1 MTPTARPTPLPG
13 EPRPA
18 RGRTRRPAPGHA
30 ENPPPGLTRRSAPGR
45 ARRTLG
51 AVAAGALPALAFP
64 APSLWWLAYVAL
76 VPWLLLVRSAP
87 TGRRAALDGWFG
99 GAGFMLAVH
108 HWLLPSLTVFLPVLA
123 LLLGGLW
130 APWGWLV
137 RRLLGAGTGRP
148 AVGTALVLLPSGWL
162 LIELVRSWQ
171 YLGGPWG
178 LLGASQWQVA
188 PALRLASIGGVWLV
202 SALVVLVNTAVAALC
217 ALPSARR
224 AAAAAL
230 LASAVATGAVWLWA
244 PRPQRAAP
252 VRIAVVQPGPV
263 AGPAARFARE
273 VRLTRR
279 LAGSRPDL
287 VVWGE
292 SSVGVDLSDHPGTT
306 ATLAALSR
314 LVGAD
319 LLVDV
324 DAERAD
330 GTGISKTSALV
341 GPHGVTGPTY
351 DKMRLVPF
359 GEYVPMRPLL
369 GWATSVGKAAG
380 EDRRRGSR
388 QVVMDT
394 GTLRFGPLVCFE
406 SAFPDMSRH
415 LAADGARLLV
425 AQSSTA
431 SFQGSWAPAQHASL
445 AALRSAESWRPMVH
459 ATLTGISAV
468 YGPDGTRVGHRV
480 GTGGS
485 TAAVYDVPTATD
497 TSPYVRFGDWVPRL
511 ALLLVLA
518 AAVRE
523 TVRTVRRGA
532 AAAARAEA
540 TGPGRAAGVPGTEA
554 PGGTEPA
561 RPADQGG
568 DHPPA
573 TSDDLSE
580 GAAPPAG
587 SPAPAG
593 LSAPPLNR
601 SPDPAPDSR

>member
-1 MTPTARPTPLPG
+1 MTPTAQPPTRPRELRPLVRRAQRTPW
-13 EPRPA
+13 A
-18 RGRTRRPAPGHA
+18 RS
-30 ENPPPGLTRRSAPGR
+30 L
-45 ARRTLG
+45 L
-51 AVAAGALPALAFP
+51 AAACGALPALAFP
-64 APSLWWLAYVAL
+64 TPSLWWFAYFAL
-76 VPWLLLVRSAP
+76 VPWLLLIRSAP

-108 HWLLPSLTVFLPVLA
+108 NWLLPSLTVFLPVLA
-123 LLLGGLW
+123 LLLGALW

-137 RRLLGAGTGRP
+137 RRLLGNGGRP
-148 AVGTALVLLPSGWL
+148 AVGAALALLPSGWL

-178 LLGASQWQVA
+178 LLGASQWQVT

-202 SALVVLVNTAVAALC
+202 SALIVLANTALAVLC
-217 ALPSARR
+217 AMPSARR
-224 AAAAAL
+224 TAAAAL
-230 LASAVATGAVWLWA
+230 LAAAVAAGTVWLWA
-244 PRPQRAAP
+244 PRPHRAAP
-252 VRIAVVQPGPV
+252 VRVAVVQPGMI

-273 VRLTRR
+273 VRLTRQ
-279 LAGSRPDL
+279 LAGTRPDL

-292 SSVGVDLSDHPGTT
+292 SSVTVDLSNHPGTT

-319 LLVDV
+319 LLVNV

-330 GTGISKTSALV
+330 GTGISKTSELV

-359 GEYVPMRPLL
+359 GEYIPMRSLL

-380 EDRRRGSR
+380 QDRRPGSR

-425 AQSSTA
+425 AQSSTS

-445 AALRSAESWRPMVH
+445 AALRAAETWRPMVH

-468 YGPDGTRVGHRV
+468 YGPGGAPVGHWV
-480 GTGGS
+480 GTGSS
-485 TAAVYDVPTATD
+485 TSTVYDVPTATG
-497 TSPYVRFGDWVPRL
+497 TSPYVRFGDWVPHL

-518 AAVRE
+518 AAAYEAVRG
-523 TVRTVRRGA
+523 VRRRVTAAEPA
-532 AAAARAEA
+532 AAAAAKA
-540 TGPGRAAGVPGTEA
+540 PAAPKDPTGSTGPTSPTE
-554 PGGTEPA
+554 PTDPTGPTDPPDPTEPA
-561 RPADQGG
+561 
-568 DHPPA
+568 
-573 TSDDLSE
+573 
-580 GAAPPAG
+580 
-587 SPAPAG
+587 
-593 LSAPPLNR
+593 LNR
-601 SPDPAPDSR
+601 YPRP